1 MRPPT
6 PPIAIGAD
14 PRKSTMKSIKF
25 QWAYLLPLFPVMLGL
40 GMLVF
45 DAKPQQTLRNAIFDQ
60 YQRWHPRDYV
70 EAPVRI
76 VDIDEASLARLGQWP
91 WPRTKVAELLDKLG
105 AAGVAV
111 VGFDVL
117 FPEPDRTSPAA
128 SVKLWALSG
137 SVRDQLLALPDHDQV
152 FTASLGRTPSVLG
165 FALDQH
171 KDEQANAGP
180 ARAPVQKG
188 RFIYAGESQSNWLQT
203 YSHSI
208 NSLPALE
215 QMASGNGAVTFVP
228 DADGVVRRV
237 PLVLQIGKQAVGTL
251 SGETLR
257 VALAARN
264 VILKSAG
271 TSIGLAEVRIG
282 NIKIPTNAK
291 GEMWVHYSVSTPQR
305 TVPAWKVLA
314 GQVPQNLLSGHIILI
329 GSSAQGLMD
338 LRFNPFGLIP
348 GVEAHAQA
356 LEQAL
361 TGHFLVRPNWARGL
375 EAITI
380 MLGGLLLGL
389 LTLRLRAL
397 GAAAVWFTL
406 SGGIMGGSWWAFVE
420 HGILLDAATPFIAL
434 AATFIISSLSHHFSS
449 EREQAWIKNAFSRY
463 VSPNRVEHL
472 INNHDQLSLGGE
484 RKTCSFIFTDLES
497 FTGLI
502 ESRDP
507 AQAVALLNDYLD
519 NMIKIIFAHEGTLD
533 RIVGDALA
541 VVFSAPVTQPDH
553 RQRALRCAL
562 ELDAFANEYSKN
574 QLAKG
579 IPFGKTRIGVHS
591 GEVIVGNFG
600 GSNMFDYRALGDAVN
615 TSARLEAVN
624 KHLGTRMCISEAM
637 VEGEVIVPMRPIG
650 QLLLKGKQK
659 ALAVFEPLIEEKFQ
673 RAEPT
678 RYAQAYRAM
687 AESSPQAQE
696 LFAALMHEWPD
707 DPLVKLHHTRL
718 ANGETSDLIVMESK

>member
-1 MRPPT
+1 
-6 PPIAIGAD
+6 
-14 PRKSTMKSIKF
+14 MKSIKS
-25 QWAYLLPLFPVMLGL
+25 QWAYLLPLLPVILGL
-40 GMLVF
+40 GLLVF
-45 DAKPQQTLRNAIFDQ
+45 DAKPQQTLRNGLFDQ

-76 VDIDEASLARLGQWP
+76 VDIDEESLSRLGQWP

-117 FPEPDRTSPAA
+117 FPEPDRTSPKAA
-128 SVKLWALSG
+128 VDLWALSG

-152 FTASLGRTPSVLG
+152 FSASIGRTASVLG
-165 FALDQH
+165 FALDQS
-171 KDEQANAGP
+171 KTTPENAAP
-180 ARAPVQKG
+180 PQLPVQKG
-188 RFIYAGESQSNWLQT
+188 RFIYAGEPQPNWLQT
-203 YSHSI
+203 YSRSI
-208 NSLPALE
+208 NSLPVLE
-215 QMASGNGAVTFVP
+215 QMASGNGAITFVP

-251 SGETLR
+251 SGESLR
-257 VALAARN
+257 VALGARN

-271 TSIGLAEVRIG
+271 KSIGLAEVRIG
-282 NIKIPTNAK
+282 SINIPTNGK
-291 GEMWVHYSVSTPQR
+291 GEMWVHYSLSTPQR
-305 TVPAWKVLA
+305 TVPAWKVLT

-338 LRFNPFGLIP
+338 LRFNPFGLFP

-361 TGHFLVRPNWARGL
+361 TGHFLVRPSWARGL

-389 LTLRLRAL
+389 LTLRISAL
-397 GAAAVWFTL
+397 GAAAVWLTL
-406 SGGIMGGSWWAFVE
+406 SGGILGGSWWAFID

-434 AATFIISSLSHHFSS
+434 AATFIISSLWHHFSS

-463 VSPNRVEHL
+463 VSPNRVAHL
-472 INNHDQLSLGGE
+472 IDNHEELSLGGV

-497 FTGLI
+497 FTGLM

-507 AQAVALLNDYLD
+507 GEAVALLNDYLD
-519 NMIKIIFAHEGTLD
+519 KMIEIIFAHDGTLD

-553 RQRALRCAL
+553 RERALRCAL
-562 ELDAFANEYSKN
+562 ELDVFANEYSKQ

-579 IPFGKTRIGVHS
+579 VPFGKTRIGVHS

-637 VEGEVIVPMRPIG
+637 IDGDVIMPMRPIG
-650 QLLLKGKQK
+650 RLVLKGKK
-659 ALAVFEPLIEEKFQ
+659 NALAVFEPLIEESFE
-673 RAEPT
+673 RAEAT
-678 RYAQAYRAM
+678 RYAQAYSAM

-696 LFAALMHEWPD
+696 LFAALINDWPD
-707 DPLVKLHHTRL
+707 DPLVQLHHTRL
-718 ANGETSDLIVMESK
+718 QNGETSDLIVMESK

>member
-1 MRPPT
+1 MRESSY
-6 PPIAIGAD
+6 GAEQ
-14 PRKSTMKSIKF
+14 RKSAMKSIKF
-25 QWAYLLPLFPVMLGL
+25 QWAYLLPLLPVILGL
-40 GMLVF
+40 GLLVF
-45 DAKPQQTLRNAIFDQ
+45 DAKPQQTLRNGLFDQ

-76 VDIDEASLARLGQWP
+76 VDIDEESLSRLGQWP

-117 FPEPDRTSPAA
+117 FPEPDRTSPKAA
-128 SVKLWALSG
+128 VDLWALSG

-152 FTASLGRTPSVLG
+152 FSASIGRTASVLG
-165 FALDQH
+165 FALDQS
-171 KDEQANAGP
+171 KTTPENAAP
-180 ARAPVQKG
+180 PQLPVQKG
-188 RFIYAGESQSNWLQT
+188 RFIYAGEPQPNWLQT
-203 YSHSI
+203 YSRSI
-208 NSLPALE
+208 NSLPVLE
-215 QMASGNGAVTFVP
+215 QMASGNGAITFVP

-251 SGETLR
+251 SGESLR
-257 VALAARN
+257 VALGARN

-271 TSIGLAEVRIG
+271 KSIGLAEVRIG
-282 NIKIPTNAK
+282 SINIPTNGK
-291 GEMWVHYSVSTPQR
+291 GEMWVHYSLSTPQR
-305 TVPAWKVLA
+305 TVPAWKVLT

-338 LRFNPFGLIP
+338 LRFNPFGLFP

-361 TGHFLVRPNWARGL
+361 TGHFLVRPSWARGL

-389 LTLRLRAL
+389 LTLRISAL
-397 GAAAVWFTL
+397 GAAAVWLTL
-406 SGGIMGGSWWAFVE
+406 SGGILGGSWWAFID

-434 AATFIISSLSHHFSS
+434 AATFIISSLWHHFSS

-463 VSPNRVEHL
+463 VSPNRVAHL
-472 INNHDQLSLGGE
+472 IDNHEELSLGGV

-497 FTGLI
+497 FTGLM

-507 AQAVALLNDYLD
+507 GEAVALLNDYLD
-519 NMIKIIFAHEGTLD
+519 KMIEIIFAHDGTLD

-553 RQRALRCAL
+553 RERALRCAL
-562 ELDAFANEYSKN
+562 ELDVFANEYSKQ

-579 IPFGKTRIGVHS
+579 VPFGKTRIGVHS

-637 VEGEVIVPMRPIG
+637 IDGDVIMPMRPIG
-650 QLLLKGKQK
+650 RLVLKGKK
-659 ALAVFEPLIEEKFQ
+659 NALAVFEPLIEESFE
-673 RAEPT
+673 RAEAT
-678 RYAQAYRAM
+678 RYAQAYSAM

-696 LFAALMHEWPD
+696 LFAALINDWPD
-707 DPLVKLHHTRL
+707 DPLVQLHHTRL
-718 ANGETSDLIVMESK
+718 QNGETSDLIVMESK